1 MDRIK
6 KLRKECN
13 VKQIEMS
20 LLMDMQNGNYANIEN
35 GKYIPNNLEALKK
48 KAVKIL
54 MPVLIAKIMNTRDEL
69 NRLEWLSTQFK

>member
-6 KLRKECN
+6 KLRKEVG

-20 LLMDMQNGNYANIEN
+20 LLMGMKNPNYSNIEN
-35 GKYIPNNLEALKK
+35 GKYIPNNLEVLKK

-54 MPVLIAKIMNTRDEL
+54 MPLLVTKIMTTRDEL